1 MVAGVWLMLTL
12 CSCSGLQRNGSPRYH
27 VCDSLIEYDN
37 GGRAEMIIYYEKFDC
52 HAIDSARFA
61 RINHQLVDRNMLL
74 VQAVH
79 LDTLGQR
86 VRVDTFDDGLI
97 GSSIEVVEDWVML
110 KTYDLNSEVIKKVY
124 ERPSKR
130 SLRMLHAP
138 ARCTCP

>member
-1 MVAGVWLMLTL
+1 M
-12 CSCSGLQRNGSPRYH
+12 
-27 VCDSLIEYDN
+27 
-37 GGRAEMIIYYEKFDC
+37 YYEKFDC
-52 HAIDSARFA
+52 HAIDSARLA

-74 VQAVH
+74 VQTVY
-79 LDTLGQR
+79 LDTLGKR